1 MDSVLYAHEI
11 CTVISSSFITSNVQY
26 CKKLVGGGGS
36 VWLCG
41 IAAAT
46 DSGLSLAHGSSQ
58 TAD

>member
-11 CTVISSSFITSNVQY
+11 CTVISSPFIASNVQY
-26 CKKLVGGGGS
+26 CKKLVGEGS

-41 IAAAT
+41 IATAT